1 MGVRRA
7 RRLEDP
13 WLTIREKYGTTMK
26 SRSSELLVSGLYAVS
41 FVLVGPPYATTFTAR
56 CILTLMQVGFLF
68 APPVLAYVFREK
80 DGAASHRK
88 GG

>member
-1 MGVRRA
+1 VRRA

-41 FVLVGPPYATTFTAR
+41 FVLV
-56 CILTLMQVGFLF
+56 
-68 APPVLAYVFREK
+68 
-80 DGAASHRK
+80 
-88 GG
+88 